1 MEGKKKKKK
10 LTLFLRRNEFFQCQ
24 HFLMQSIKSEA
35 KIFLCVLLTTLRVKN
50 QAISNNY
57 FALQELTRECAHI
70 TVKSAIQ

>member
-1 MEGKKKKKK
+1 
-10 LTLFLRRNEFFQCQ
+10 
-24 HFLMQSIKSEA
+24 MQSIKSEA